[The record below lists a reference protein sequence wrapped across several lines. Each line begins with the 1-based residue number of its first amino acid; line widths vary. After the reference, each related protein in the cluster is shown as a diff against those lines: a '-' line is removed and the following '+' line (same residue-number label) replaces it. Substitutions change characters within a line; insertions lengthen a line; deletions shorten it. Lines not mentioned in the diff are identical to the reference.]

1 MSSDR
6 RLVTFDLQRFCVH
19 DGPGIRTV
27 VFLKGCSL
35 RCKWCQNPESLRA
48 EPEMA
53 FYLDRCTGCLTCA
66 QACPRGAI
74 QAGEQRIDF
83 TKCDACG
90 LCVQVCPH
98 QALRLVGQARTPAA
112 IFGDI
117 LADRTYYQATGG
129 GVTLSGGEPLLQA
142 EGAAALLTLCRQAG
156 LNTVVE
162 TSGAAPWS
170 AFERVMPLVDRFFFD
185 LKGRGNG
192 LHRELTGRPDD
203 TIIDNATRL
212 VQAGAPVQFRMPVVP
227 GLNDAPDSLDS
238 IAGLIKELGQS
249 SISLLRY
256 HQGGET
262 KIARLDSRQPR
273 LELSSAVAREALRG
287 AARRFE
293 AAGLTVDYDQ
303 EPVQGAPLELGSKK
317 FSDRVWRLRS
327 EVQAAAPQVCAERAL
342 LVTKYFRRKTNRNK
356 PTAVA
361 KAEALS
367 KVLTEKTATIYDDE
381 LLVGCFSSKRV
392 GGSIFP
398 ELHGVAMLEDLLAF
412 KGRGVNPLKI
422 TGRDGLA
429 LALKVFPFWANRFLA
444 RKAFPFWRAQKFI
457 VGQLGGKRYL
467 INESAGVSHFV
478 PHYQK
483 LLERGARGLAEEA
496 RQRAAETGSDEARHF
511 YEGVEIICQGLEDM
525 AGVYADIARQQAA
538 EESDPSRRAELTAIA
553 ERCEWV
559 PGRPARTLAEA
570 FQSILFAQ
578 IALNLESLD
587 NAVSPGRLDQILYPY
602 YRADLEAGRI
612 TPDEARELIGCYTVK
627 MSEIIP
633 VFSRRATRF
642 HGGMFSGQ
650 VVVVGGMDAEGNDAT
665 NELTWMFLDVMDQLR
680 MRQPNYHARLHRHS
694 PREYVER
701 VAGMLKG
708 GSGAPALANDEVIVP
723 TLVGRG
729 TALEHARD
737 YSPVGCVEPVACGL
751 SFASTD
757 AALVNLALSLEWAL
771 GLKKGGATAPPVTE
785 CRSMEDVID
794 LYLAQIDRLV
804 DYLID
809 DLQAIERANAVMH
822 PTPLTSM
829 LLTGCLE
836 SGVDA
841 SSGGAMYN
849 GSGVQGVGVAD
860 VADGL
865 AAIEEV
871 IFKRGACDLATL
883 VQAIRDD
890 FRGHQSLRAMLLA
903 APKFGNDDPVA
914 DRYADLVIGSFARS
928 LSRYANTRGGPY
940 WAGYYSVTSHVA
952 FGEKTGAL
960 PNGRLAGRPL
970 SNGLSPANG
979 HERLGP
985 TATMNSVAKLD
996 LVASARNGI
1005 NLNLKIDGGSLAGET
1020 GVQALAGL
1028 VRGYFDAGGM
1038 QVQVNALDPSV
1049 LLEARD
1055 HPEKHPW
1062 LLVRVSGYSA
1072 YFNDLSPAM
1081 KQEIIDRALHQG

>member
-1 MSSDR
+1 
-6 RLVTFDLQRFCVH
+6 
-19 DGPGIRTV
+19 
-27 VFLKGCSL
+27 
-35 RCKWCQNPESLRA
+35 
-48 EPEMA
+48 
-53 FYLDRCTGCLTCA
+53 
-66 QACPRGAI
+66 PRGAI
-74 QAGEQRIDF
+74 QAGEQRIDWSR
-83 TKCDACG
+83 CDACG
-90 LCVQVCPH
+90 QCARVCPN
-98 QALRLVGQARTPAA
+98 QALRLVGRSQTPNV
-112 IFGDI
+112 IFQNI
-117 LADRTYYQATGG
+117 LADRRYYDATGG

-142 EGAAALLTLCRQAG
+142 DGAAALLALCQEAG

-170 AFERVMPLVDRFFFD
+170 AFERVMPLVDRFYFD

-192 LHRELTGRPDD
+192 RHRALTGRTDD
-203 TIIDNATRL
+203 AIIANAARL
-212 VQAGAPVQFRMPVVP
+212 VEAGAQVQFRMPIVP
-227 GLNDAPDSLDS
+227 GLNDSPQSLEG
-238 IAGLIKELGQS
+238 IAELLKGLGQD

-256 HQGGET
+256 HQGGEA
-262 KIARLDSRQPR
+262 KIGRLDSDQPA
-273 LELSSAVAREALRG
+273 LGLSSADAREALRT

-293 AAGLTVDYDQ
+293 ELGLAVHHDQ
-303 EPVQGAPLELGSKK
+303 ANVQGAPIDRGRKT
-317 FSDRVWRLRS
+317 FSERVWRLRGA
-327 EVQAAAPQVCAERAL
+327 VQAAAPEVCAERAL
-342 LVTKYFRRKTNRNK
+342 LVTRYFRKKINRKK

-367 KVLTEKTATIYDDE
+367 RVLIGKTATIYDDE

-422 TGRDGLA
+422 TARDGLA
-429 LALKVFPFWANRFLA
+429 LGLKVFPFWANRFLA
-444 RKAFPFWRAQKFI
+444 RKAFPFWRALRFI

-478 PHYQK
+478 PDYQT
-483 LLERGARGLAEEA
+483 LLERGTRSLA
-496 RQRAAETGSDEARHF
+496 DEARRKGAETDNDGARQF
-511 YEGVEIICQGLEDM
+511 YRAVEIVCQGLEDM
-525 AGVYADIARQQAA
+525 AGVYAGVARRLASEQN
-538 EESDPSRRAELTAIA
+538 DPARRAELEAIA

-587 NAVSPGRLDQILYPY
+587 NAVSPGRLDQVLYPY
-602 YRADLEAGRI
+602 YRADVEAGRI
-612 TPDEARELIGCYTVK
+612 TPDQARELVGCFTVK

-642 HGGMFSGQ
+642 HGGLFSGQ
-650 VVVVGGMDAEGNDAT
+650 VVVVGGMDAQGQDAT
-665 NELTWMFLDVMDQLR
+665 NELTWMFLDAMDHLR
-680 MRQPNYHARLHRHS
+680 MRQPNYHARIHRHS
-694 PREYVER
+694 PRPYVER
-701 VAGMLKG
+701 VARMLRD
-708 GSGAPALANDEVIVP
+708 GSGAPALMNDEVVVP

-751 SFASTD
+751 TFGSTD
-757 AALVNLALSLEWAL
+757 AALVNLALCLEWAL
-771 GLKKGGATAPPVTE
+771 GLKRGGAATSPPAD
-785 CRSMEDVID
+785 CRTMDDVID
-794 LYLAQIDRLV
+794 LYLAQV
-804 DYLID
+804 DWMVKYLLD
-809 DLQAIERANAVMH
+809 DLQAIERANAVLH

-829 LLTGCLE
+829 LLQGCLE
-836 SGVDA
+836 SGIDA

-860 VADGL
+860 VADSL

-871 IFKRGACDLATL
+871 VFKRGACDLATL
-883 VQAIRDD
+883 IRALKDD
-890 FRGHQSLRAMLLA
+890 FRGHRPLRALLLG
-903 APKFGNDDPVA
+903 APKFGNDDSDA
-914 DRYADLVIGSFARS
+914 DRYADLVIGSFAEA
-928 LSRYANTRGGPY
+928 LSRHTNTRGGSY

-960 PNGRLAGRPL
+960 PNGRLGGLPL

-979 HERLGP
+979 QERLGP
-985 TATMNSVAKLD
+985 TATLNSIAKLD
-996 LVASARNGI
+996 LQARARNGI
-1005 NLNLKIDGGSLAGET
+1005 NLNLKIDGSSLAGPE

-1028 VRGYFDAGGM
+1028 VRGYFDGGGM
-1038 QVQVNALDPSV
+1038 QVQVNVLDPSV

-1055 HPEKHPW
+1055 HPEKHPG

-1081 KQEIIDRALHQG
+1081 KQEIIDRALHHG